1 MELLENNEM
10 TGYQADT
17 ENTTPKKQAGNVRKQ
32 DSNPQ
37 EKIDRIASLF
47 GEIMTELDLDLT
59 DDSLQDTPRRVAK
72 MYVNEIF
79 RGLDANKEPRISN
92 FDNVYGYHGPLIER
106 NIQLKSFCEHHF
118 LPIYGV
124 AHVGYIPTD
133 KVIGLSK
140 LNRIVEYFARRPQVQ
155 ERLTVDI
162 ANHLQKVLGTEDVA
176 IVIDAKHMCVEY
188 RGVEHCGSST
198 VTEIFRGKFE
208 DPHQQRKFLD
218 YIK

>member
-1 MELLENNEM
+1 MELVENNELA
-10 TGYQADT
+10 GYQTDT
-17 ENTTPKKQAGNVRKQ
+17 DQKARDAQSTPEA
-32 DSNPQ
+32 
-37 EKIDRIASLF
+37 KIERIESLF
-47 GEIMTELDLDLT
+47 GEIMKELDLDLT

-79 RGLDANKEPRISN
+79 SGLNPDNEPRISN

-106 NIQLKSFCEHHF
+106 NIQVKSFCEHHF

-124 AHVGYIPTD
+124 AHVGYIPND

-188 RGVEHCGSST
+188 RGVEHCGST
-198 VTEIFRGKFE
+198 MFLVFGIILGFFGIFTKLALWA
-208 DPHQQRKFLD
+208 DSV
-218 YIK
+218 

>member
-10 TGYQADT
+10 AGYQAT
-17 ENTTPKKQAGNVRKQ
+17 SELTARKQ
-32 DSNPQ
+32 HSNPT
-37 EKIDRIASLF
+37 EKIDRIESLF
-47 GEIMTELDLDLT
+47 GEIMKELELDLT

-79 RGLDANKEPRISN
+79 AGLNPDNEPRISN
-92 FDNVYGYHGPLIER
+92 FDNTYGYHGALIER

-124 AHVGYIPTD
+124 AHIGYIPTD
-133 KVIGLSK
+133 KVVGLSK

-162 ANHLQKVLGTEDVA
+162 ADHLQKVLGTEDVA
-176 IVIDAKHMCVEY
+176 VVIDAKHMCVEY

-208 DPHQQRKFLD
+208 DEFQQRKFLD
-218 YIK
+218 YIRG